1 MARRWQGA
9 RLESRPTRN
18 KPKASEGG
26 PLHGLGPW
34 FVVGAIAATTAGCGT
49 KGGEFARDMGT
60 AAGEGALGGFSDYV
74 RYKERD
80 EWGQAWN
87 PSGRGVS
94 EGEVAT
100 RAAHAPQDCAGV
112 TDESLLYVGDLL
124 RNPASYVATVD
135 GSVNEAAAAQLGK
148 AGLRL
153 PQKGTA
159 IGIVETTA
167 HRYARFVLEWG
178 DQPKLH
184 DLVVYDGTTGNA
196 TLRFEIP
203 MPLAPHA
210 LVNLDANEPEG
221 FDLLFGPAPDG
232 RPTLAAGDGAALSFP
247 EKSLCK

>member
-1 MARRWQGA
+1 M
-9 RLESRPTRN
+9 
-18 KPKASEGG
+18 
-26 PLHGLGPW
+26 
-34 FVVGAIAATTAGCGT
+34 
-49 KGGEFARDMGT
+49 
-60 AAGEGALGGFSDYV
+60 AAGEGALSGFSNYV
-74 RYKERD
+74 SYRERD

-100 RAAHAPQDCAGV
+100 RAASAQDCTGIS
-112 TDESLLYVGDLL
+112 DESLLYVGDLL
-124 RNPASYVATVD
+124 RNPAGYVATVD

-148 AGLRL
+148 SGLRL
-153 PQKGTA
+153 PQKGTS
-159 IGIVETTA
+159 IGILQTTA

-178 DQPKLH
+178 EQPKLH
-184 DLVVYDGTTGNA
+184 NLVVYDGTTGNA

-232 RPTLAAGDGAALSFP
+232 RPTLAAGEGAALSFP

>member
-1 MARRWQGA
+1 MRSPGRRGAAPRAGSSPATWGRPPARA
-9 RLESRPTRN
+9 RS
-18 KPKASEGG
+18 S
-26 PLHGLGPW
+26 
-34 FVVGAIAATTAGCGT
+34 
-49 KGGEFARDMGT
+49 
-60 AAGEGALGGFSDYV
+60 GFSDYV
-74 RYKERD
+74 SYRERD

-100 RAAHAPQDCAGV
+100 RAAHAQDCTG
-112 TDESLLYVGDLL
+112 TSDESLLYVGDLL
-124 RNPASYVATVD
+124 RNPASYVATLD
-135 GSVNEAAAAQLGK
+135 GAVNEAAAAQLGK

-184 DLVVYDGTTGNA
+184 NLVVYDGTTGEA

>member
-1 MARRWQGA
+1 MTRRRLGA
-9 RLESRPTRN
+9 WL
-18 KPKASEGG
+18 
-26 PLHGLGPW
+26 
-34 FVVGAIAATTAGCGT
+34 VVGAVAAMAGCST
-49 KGGEFARDMGT
+49 EGGKFARDMGM

-80 EWGQAWN
+80 EWGTAWN

-94 EGEVAT
+94 AGDSVAS
-100 RAAHAPQDCAGV
+100 RAAISQDCTGV
-112 TDESLLYVGDLL
+112 SDESLLYVGDLL
-124 RNPASYVATVD
+124 RNPASYVTTID
-135 GSVNEAAAAQLGK
+135 GSVNEAAAAQLAK

-153 PQKGTA
+153 PQKGTS
-159 IGIVETTA
+159 IGLLETTA

-184 DLVVYDGTTGNA
+184 HLVVYDGTTGEA
-196 TLRFEIP
+196 ALRFEIP